1 MFLFNIVHAQV
12 SIGSDFPPRDGAIL
26 DLKERDVDGSQ
37 ANTDKGLGLPRVSLL
52 SPTILTIDNNSTAME
67 YIGQTVYNIT
77 NNQEMAEGVYVW
89 DGARWNLAVSVDD
102 YGSNGQLLISRGN
115 GTFGWSNFTLPDY
128 KFHKPTQ
135 ISVFEDGVKEN
146 FDYSY
151 AEVVGTPSET
161 TFKDDFVYR
170 VDLEVKTEA
179 SKPKYM
185 LMGIAVNVYEMTRP
199 NKLRPGIGFWQIVKV
214 EVLIGDNNDVVK
226 SYRRIC
232 STPGMSNTNV
242 DIDLYSIIP
251 LTSIGKGTHELKIR
265 VSNVQNTFASNKGSY
280 EDDFD
285 ESRLDFY
292 FVSLKDVSF
301 ALYEDE

>member
-1 MFLFNIVHAQV
+1 MSFLNIIYAQV
-12 SIGSDFPPRDGAIL
+12 TIGSNSPPRDGAIL
-26 DLKERDVDGSQ
+26 DLKERDVNGDQ

-52 SPTILTIDNNSTAME
+52 SPNTLTIDDNSTAME
-67 YIGQTVYNIT
+67 YIGQTVYNIA
-77 NNQEMAEGVYVW
+77 NNQEMAEGMYVW
-89 DGARWNLAVSVDD
+89 DGTQWGLAVSVND
-102 YGSNGQLLISRGN
+102 YGEIGQLLISQGN
-115 GTFGWSNFTLPDY
+115 GTFGWSTFTVPDY

-135 ISVFEDGVKEN
+135 ISVFEDGIKED
-146 FDYSY
+146 FVYSY
-151 AEVVGTPSET
+151 SQVAGIPSEA
-161 TFKDDFVYR
+161 TFKDHFVYK
-170 VDLEVKTEA
+170 VDLEVKTEI

-199 NKLRPGIGFWQIVKV
+199 NKLRPEKGFWQIVKV

-251 LTSIGKGTHELKIR
+251 LASIDKGTHQLKIR
-265 VSNVQNTFASNKGSY
+265 VSNVQNTFASNKGNY
-280 EDDFD
+280 EDEFD
-285 ESRLDFY
+285 ENRLDFY